1 MTAALAGSSHRWL
14 CFTITATVRLALSCP
29 SSSSPWRLSSA
40 KRMDLGIRQGDMRSL
55 PFAAAA
61 FSHVY
66 TFNSIFHLRKADTA
80 TAISEIRRV
89 ARPGGLIF
97 ANFLNQDDE
106 GFGEG
111 EALGSGQFL
120 QEEYGEKVIHSFYLD
135 DEPDAYFEGCQ
146 LLRKEKRLVGILH
159 EGTWHRISTVDY
171 IAKKN

>member
-1 MTAALAGSSHRWL
+1 M
-14 CFTITATVRLALSCP
+14 
-29 SSSSPWRLSSA
+29 
-40 KRMDLGIRQGDMRSL
+40 
-55 PFAAAA
+55 
-61 FSHVY
+61 
-66 TFNSIFHLRKADTA
+66 
-80 TAISEIRRV
+80 